1 MEVYDMQVVAHNMLA
16 SFSSRQL
23 KIITGEKAKSS
34 EKLAT
39 GYRINRSSDDAA
51 GLTISEK
58 MRYQIRGLERCDQ
71 NIQDGISLLQ
81 VADGAMNE
89 IADMLHRMRELT
101 VQGLNDTNT
110 VQDVEAIQQ
119 EINQLLDEIDSI
131 AEKTTFN
138 GVSLLKGEFEKV
150 TEKTITTDVEE
161 QVVRARFKTNS
172 MLPSWVKINGVAADS
187 LTANDAKMVK
197 NNVNMNAATEQRTDL
212 IKYQA
217 DPNDP
222 TNFIPTNDVWTES
235 LDDNYTGVIDFSG
248 LANVTGTTDYT
259 VSDDVNGDGTVDT
272 NDVISVNNLKLTLE
286 ELVNTGF
293 RMGCCTCDDRYGVIF
308 TTKERE
314 GELTNL
320 QDVEGRFEQYTK
332 VYIDD
337 LLEEAASVPA
347 PNGGDIAEK
356 LVQRVLDTAET
367 QMDHFTHYVADAG
380 NPAKLVVYDFRDNE
394 QNVEDV
400 TFDTEFMI
408 TKTMDITIPAHTQDF
423 TYYEIQEGLMIQT
436 GAEQGDAFA
445 IHLYDVS
452 SGSSGLGLRDNV
464 DILKKNYIYT
474 TSNQTETRTYTYTP
488 VKVETTLVSPGYV
501 TLDEH
506 GETKKVQ
513 PKYSSVVTQLPPVTK
528 TETYTKTIKNLVGIT
543 EEKDGGVLTRIDKA
557 FEKLNVA
564 RTNIGA
570 QQNRLEFTKLIDN
583 NTQENTQAAESRIRD
598 TDMAEEM
605 VTMSKHSILE
615 QAGQSM
621 LAQANQSAQGIL
633 SLLQ

>member
-1 MEVYDMQVVAHNMLA
+1 MQVVVHNMLA
-16 SFSSRQL
+16 NFSSRQL
-23 KIITGEKAKSS
+23 KITTGEKAKSS
-34 EKLAT
+34 EKLST

-58 MRYQIRGLERCDQ
+58 MRYQIRGLDKCDQ

-89 IADMLHRMRELT
+89 ISDMLHRMKELT
-101 VQGLNDTNT
+101 VQGLNDTN
-110 VQDVEAIQQ
+110 VEQDVEAIQQ

-131 AEKTTFN
+131 TEKTTFN
-138 GVSLLKGEFEKV
+138 GVSLLMGEFEKV
-150 TEKTITTDVEE
+150 TEKTIITDVDEK
-161 QVVRARFKTNS
+161 VVTARFKTNS
-172 MLPSWVKINGVAADS
+172 MLPGWVKINGVAADS
-187 LTANDAKMVK
+187 LTAVDAKMVK
-197 NNVNMNAATEQRTDL
+197 NNTNVDAATEQRTDL

-217 DPNDP
+217 SPDDP
-222 TNFIPTNDVWTES
+222 TEFIPTNDVWTEA

-248 LANVTGTTDYT
+248 LASVTGITEYT
-259 VSDDVNGDGTVDT
+259 VPDDVNGDGKVDT
-272 NDVISVNNLKLTLE
+272 NDVVSVNNLKLTLD

-314 GELTNL
+314 RELTKL
-320 QDVEGRFEQYTK
+320 QDMEGRVEKYTK

-337 LLEEAASVPA
+337 LLEEAAGVPA
-347 PNGGDIAEK
+347 PNGADIAQK
-356 LVQRVLDTAET
+356 LVQRVIDTAEPP
-367 QMDHFTHYVADAG
+367 MDHFTHYVADAG

-394 QNVEDV
+394 PNVEDV

-423 TYYEIQEGLMIQT
+423 TYYDVQEGLMIQT
-436 GAEQGDAFA
+436 GAEEGDAFA

-452 SGSSGLGLRDNV
+452 SGSTGLGLRDNV

-488 VKVETTLVSPGYV
+488 VKVETTLISPGYV

-506 GETKKVQ
+506 GEKKKVA
-513 PKYSSVVTQLPPVTK
+513 PKYSSITTQLPPVTR
-528 TETYTKTIKNLVGIT
+528 TETYTKTTKTLVGIT
-543 EEKDGGVLTRIDKA
+543 DEKDSSVLTRIDKA
-557 FEKLNVA
+557 LEKLSTA

-605 VTMSKHSILE
+605 VNMSKHNILE
-615 QAGQSM
+615 QVGQSM
-621 LAQANQSAQGIL
+621 LAQANQSKQGIL
-633 SLLQ
+633 NLLQ